1 MYVWVC
7 VYRYKYHK
15 GQRLQ
20 IPLEQGLQ
28 AAVSFQLC
36 VLGIECGSSTRL
48 AYAFSHYKPFLQLK
62 ARLDYLFFFPETGS
76 LCVVLA
82 GLELAI

>member
-1 MYVWVC
+1 MYAWVC
-7 VYRYKYHK
+7 VYHYKYHK

-36 VLGIECGSSTRL
+36 VMGIEHGSSTRL
-48 AYAFSHYKPFLQLK
+48 TYALSHYKAFLQLK
-62 ARLDYLFFFPETGS
+62 ARVSFLFFFPETGS
-76 LCVVLA
+76 FCVVLA
-82 GLELAI
+82 GLELA